1 MPDTFLKTSTGE
13 LYILNG
19 IDKALCWDGLKSQAA
34 TASVESVTVRPALEG
49 AGVGLLTGKYYCYVR
64 FVDADGSPSN
74 LSPLS
79 LSTTVSS
86 KSGIIKDAASTT
98 PIVIESTAH
107 GLANGQTVSISG
119 VGGIPDAD
127 GIFTVDVIDSDF
139 FILVGSS
146 TDSGYSYTGGGTWY
160 AGVQR
165 IVYTNVQ
172 VPTDP
177 RIVKRQILRN
187 TNGQTEVFFVD
198 VETTNLT
205 STVFYSTLTD
215 EVLSDNEDVPLYDD
229 NMNQIANGFPE
240 IPDWKPYAA
249 SVNDR
254 VFYAGSISY
263 SVGSAKVSNG
273 NAFVYG
279 IGTDWKKTFVGRR
292 FFTND
297 SIKPGIIAEVDEGNQ
312 LITLASPFVG
322 KTNSYSAYTI
332 SPPYL
337 EKKALYYSE
346 IGQPKKIRTTSGL
359 VLQEEQDEIV
369 GLANLDTFLL
379 IFCKNK
385 LFRLTF
391 GNSPDTDG
399 SIYPA
404 SYTRGSVN
412 QKCIVTRGSAAIT
425 LDRLGVY
432 AYSEGKEEAL
442 SYQINSIFEGTNKYY
457 SINWAY
463 SEFFHAVH
471 ISSKSTI
478 RWFVV
483 MGAGRYPR
491 HALCYN
497 YKTNAW
503 WVEEFSTPIMSS
515 CQDFNVASSTCFL
528 GTNNNRVL
536 RYPFGNLDGLDSSLS
551 SVSGTVTAS
560 SHMWIEDSLVD
571 FEKSGCVNNPVGIR
585 TASGK
590 SIYRIVKKAVGSRI
604 YLDRPIIERIGAA
617 EYTLG
622 SMPWVFRTGNYRMDG
637 NDKNIVRN
645 LEVDFQPTSLSSQ
658 FNVKFYRDRSNQKLS
673 FKKPY
678 RKQSD
683 QEFYVSDDGLSL
695 VGNFNKEL
703 GSLRQRFDTHRES
716 SVDGVKYL
724 SIEVDGLTT
733 DSEETIYGIRL
744 EGVFHA
750 PVDAKDQ

>member
-1 MPDTFLKTSTGE
+1 
-13 LYILNG
+13 
-19 IDKALCWDGLKSQAA
+19 
-34 TASVESVTVRPALEG
+34 
-49 AGVGLLTGKYYCYVR
+49 
-64 FVDADGSPSN
+64 
-74 LSPLS
+74 
-79 LSTTVSS
+79 
-86 KSGIIKDAASTT
+86 
-98 PIVIESTAH
+98 
-107 GLANGQTVSISG
+107 
-119 VGGIPDAD
+119 
-127 GIFTVDVIDSDF
+127 
-139 FILVGSS
+139 
-146 TDSGYSYTGGGTWY
+146 
-160 AGVQR
+160 
-165 IVYTNVQ
+165 
-172 VPTDP
+172 
-177 RIVKRQILRN
+177 
-187 TNGQTEVFFVD
+187 
-198 VETTNLT
+198 
-205 STVFYSTLTD
+205 
-215 EVLSDNEDVPLYDD
+215 
-229 NMNQIANGFPE
+229 
-240 IPDWKPYAA
+240 
-249 SVNDR
+249 
-254 VFYAGSISY
+254 
-263 SVGSAKVSNG
+263 
-273 NAFVYG
+273 
-279 IGTDWKKTFVGRR
+279 
-292 FFTND
+292 
-297 SIKPGIIAEVDEGNQ
+297 
-312 LITLASPFVG
+312 
-322 KTNSYSAYTI
+322 
-332 SPPYL
+332 
-337 EKKALYYSE
+337 
-346 IGQPKKIRTTSGL
+346 
-359 VLQEEQDEIV
+359 
-369 GLANLDTFLL
+369 
-379 IFCKNK
+379 
-385 LFRLTF
+385 
-391 GNSPDTDG
+391 
-399 SIYPA
+399 
-404 SYTRGSVN
+404 
-412 QKCIVTRGSAAIT
+412 
-425 LDRLGVY
+425 
-432 AYSEGKEEAL
+432 
-442 SYQINSIFEGTNKYY
+442 
-457 SINWAY
+457 
-463 SEFFHAVH
+463 
-471 ISSKSTI
+471 
-478 RWFVV
+478 

-528 GTNNNRVL
+528 GTNNNRIL

-560 SHMWIEDSLVD
+560 SHMWVEDSLVN
-571 FEKSGCVNNPVGIR
+571 FEKAECVNNPVGIR

-590 SIYRIVKKAVGSRI
+590 SIYRIVRKAVGSRI